1 MPWRSRVQSVL
12 AVVVLVAVLKV
23 AHELFR
29 WVAYADERARL
40 HELTPAIDSAGVA
53 VVRTQMKT
61 DSLQAAIEA
70 LDRGL
75 DEVRHSV
82 AEYEQKSVDGKI
94 PERLYPAYRSR
105 LDAYNQAVRHRNQK
119 LEEWRA
125 VVDSNHAAADR
136 YNLLADSMRA
146 VAARMNDPYFQVPS
160 PVELAVQ
167 HGIRPRAAQK
177 APSPRK

>member
-12 AVVVLVAVLKV
+12 AVVALVVALKV
-23 AHELFR
+23 AHELYR
-29 WVAYADERARL
+29 WVIYADERARL
-40 HELTPAIDSAGVA
+40 RELSASIDSAGVS

-75 DEVRHSV
+75 DDVRRSV
-82 AEYEQKSVDGKI
+82 AEYERKSVDGRI
-94 PERLYPAYRSR
+94 PERFYSAYRSR
-105 LDAYNQAVRHRNQK
+105 LDAYNRAVRHRNDK
-119 LEEWRA
+119 LDEWRA
-125 VVDSNHAAADR
+125 VVESNHAAADR
-136 YNLLADSMRA
+136 YNLLADSMRS

-167 HGIRPRAAQK
+167 HGIRPRS
-177 APSPRK
+177 APKEPAP